1 MLIGIII
8 SLICDTM
15 AFLLK
20 LLCFITL
27 VFQLANGRCNSAG
40 NVNLLE
46 ESFGQVIDHHL
57 ESKLDNQ
64 TEVLKLNYE
73 NQTEVLDQILDTK
86 HVR

>member
-64 TEVLKLNYE
+64 TEVLKFGSNTRYE
-73 NQTEVLDQILDTK
+73 I
-86 HVR
+86 